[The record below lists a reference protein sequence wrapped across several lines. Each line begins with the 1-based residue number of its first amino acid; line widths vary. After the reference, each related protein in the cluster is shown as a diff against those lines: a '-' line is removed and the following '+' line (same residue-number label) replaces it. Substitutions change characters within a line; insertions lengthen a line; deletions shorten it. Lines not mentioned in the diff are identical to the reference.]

1 MPLQFMLTA
10 EAQGR
15 MHSYADRADS
25 GAKDLVGSPVGQIVG
40 SMNRIRPAGEVVAD
54 LVQGFEETV
63 ERLSDILAQT
73 EGTGQ

>member
-15 MHSYADRADS
+15 MHMYADREGS

-40 SMNRIRPAGEVVAD
+40 SMTRVRPAGEVVAD

-63 ERLSDILAQT
+63 ERLSDIL
-73 EGTGQ
+73 GQAE